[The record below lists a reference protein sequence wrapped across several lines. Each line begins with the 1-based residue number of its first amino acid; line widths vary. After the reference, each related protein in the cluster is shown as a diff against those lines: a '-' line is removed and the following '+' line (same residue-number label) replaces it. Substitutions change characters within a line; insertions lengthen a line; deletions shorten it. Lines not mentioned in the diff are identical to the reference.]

1 MTTGRV
7 IDDEGHEV
15 EGVLRPNG
23 IVTFTVG
30 RTTRH
35 ISLNDFAE
43 LGMVWKPN
51 HSSKTD
57 DSTMS
62 FRTPVDAPRYFRLTG
77 EGL

>member
-1 MTTGRV
+1 MQTGRV
-7 IDDEGHEV
+7 VDEDGHEV

-35 ISLNDFAE
+35 ISLGDFSD

-51 HSSKTD
+51 ASAD
-57 DSTMS
+57 DRRMKPRDPIDS
-62 FRTPVDAPRYFRLTG
+62 PRYFRLTG